1 MADKSVLEKY
11 YDEEARKRRAPTSKE
26 MERDAIEPDT
36 TLEGL
41 LIGPG
46 KAAAGAIAKGVSK
59 LANKAEVFMRPKVK
73 NSLYPDRYFGNPDGI
88 RSGQYAVRNVR
99 SPEEIEAIKESG
111 YMLPKK
117 GGKQQKY
124 FTQTDDMPTGNA
136 VGKNSVIRVP
146 IGKVPSDRAVRRRDV
161 EMYNQDSG
169 KFEAL
174 KKGGSVKKMASGGK
188 VSSASKRADGI
199 AQRGKTKGRYL

>member
-11 YDEEARKRRAPTSKE
+11 YDEEARKRRAPTPKE
-26 MERDAIEPDT
+26 MEQDAIEPDT

-46 KAAAGAIAKGVSK
+46 KVAASAIAKGVSK
-59 LANKAEVFMRPKVK
+59 LANKAEIFMRPKVK
-73 NSLYPDRYFGNPDGI
+73 NSLYSDIPDGKL
-88 RSGQYAVRNVR
+88 SGQYAVRNVI
-99 SPEEIEAIKESG
+99 SPEEIKSIKESG

-124 FTQTDDMPTGNA
+124 FVQTDDMPS
-136 VGKNSVIRVP
+136 SVPFDSPVSSIAHIRVP
-146 IGKVPSDRAVRRRDV
+146 IDKVPANRAVSRKDV
-161 EMYNQDSG
+161 EMYNRESG
-169 KFEAL
+169 KFESL

-188 VSSASKRADGI
+188 VSSASSRADGI

>member
-11 YDEEARKRRAPTSKE
+11 YDDEAKKRRAPTSKE
-26 MERDAIEPDT
+26 MEQDAIEPDT

-46 KAAAGAIAKGVSK
+46 RAAASAIAKGVSK
-59 LANKAEVFMRPKVK
+59 LANKAEVFMRPKVQ
-73 NSLYPDRYFGNPDGI
+73 NSLYAEIPGGT

-111 YMLPKK
+111 YMLPKE

-124 FTQTDDMPTGNA
+124 FTQTDNMRTNNSFGD
-136 VGKNSVIRVP
+136 NSVIRVP
-146 IGKVPSDRAVRRRDV
+146 VDKVPANRAVSRKDV
-161 EMYNQDSG
+161 EMYNRDSN

-174 KKGGSVKKMASGGK
+174 KKGGK
-188 VSSASKRADGI
+188 VSSASSRADGC

>member
-46 KAAAGAIAKGVSK
+46 RAAAGAIAKGVNK
-59 LANKAEVFMRPKVK
+59 IVNKAAPRVTAPKIGSAVPESGSRIK
-73 NSLYPDRYFGNPDGI
+73 NPDFPILSPIQREKRKIFKDKQAFMDAAHNSMEVGT
-88 RSGQYAVRNVR
+88 RRAAGELAADGYNYLNQETNKYA
-99 SPEEIEAIKESG
+99 K
-111 YMLPKK
+111 
-117 GGKQQKY
+117 
-124 FTQTDDMPTGNA
+124 
-136 VGKNSVIRVP
+136 
-146 IGKVPSDRAVRRRDV
+146 
-161 EMYNQDSG
+161 
-169 KFEAL
+169 
-174 KKGGSVKKMASGGK
+174 GGK
-188 VSSASKRADGI
+188 VSSASSRADGI